1 MLNDMSRILLTRE
14 QIAQR
19 VNEIGREMTAMYL
32 NDDRP
37 LFVCVLKGSVV
48 FFADLIR
55 AVSIPL
61 DIEFMTASSY
71 GAATVSSGEVKVVSA
86 LDEKIKG
93 RNVVLVED
101 IIDSGRTIAYIK
113 NDMLGKGVKSLRVVT
128 LMDKPSRRV
137 ADVTPDISGFVVP
150 DEFVVGYGLDYN
162 QKYRNYPDIGILK
175 PEVYGG

>member
-19 VNEIGREMTAMYL
+19 VNEIGREMTAMYQ

-61 DIEFMTASSY
+61 DIEFMTASLS
-71 GAATVSSGEVKVVSA
+71 E
-86 LDEKIKG
+86 L
-93 RNVVLVED
+93 LC
-101 IIDSGRTIAYIK
+101 
-113 NDMLGKGVKSLRVVT
+113 
-128 LMDKPSRRV
+128 
-137 ADVTPDISGFVVP
+137 VP
-150 DEFVVGYGLDYN
+150 VVGVGHA
-162 QKYRNYPDIGILK
+162 P
-175 PEVYGG
+175 